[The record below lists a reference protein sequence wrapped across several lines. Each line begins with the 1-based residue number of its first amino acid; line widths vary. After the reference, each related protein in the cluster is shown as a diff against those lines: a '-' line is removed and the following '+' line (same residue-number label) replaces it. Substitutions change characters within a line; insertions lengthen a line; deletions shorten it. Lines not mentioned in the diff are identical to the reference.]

1 MLKVQGS
8 KYVFFFS
15 HILPADIDCSFT
27 DTGQLGHIQ
36 GSLLNAFS
44 IFGIV
49 PWLVQAQV

>member
-1 MLKVQGS
+1 M
-8 KYVFFFS
+8 FFFS
-15 HILPADIDCSFT
+15 HILSADNDFSFT

-36 GSLLNAFS
+36 GPLLNAFS